1 MPDVLVDAPAWT
13 DRTVERPGVLLHVV
27 DWGGSGPTL
36 LLTHGI
42 TAQAHVWDPVAMAL
56 RDRFRVLSLDQR
68 GHGDSSKP
76 PAGYAATDFAADMVS
91 VMDALADGPSLV
103 MGHSLGGRNSLAL
116 AALYP
121 ERIAGA
127 VSVEFG
133 PWIGRE
139 SFLRLRERVLA
150 APASFDSPDTARA
163 YLRGRYSGLPADAI
177 ARRARFGL
185 QLTADQRL
193 VWKHERHSMAET
205 LEFLEHDLTELI
217 LAIRVPV
224 MVIHGAESAFY
235 DAPAFE
241 KLQSARPDFLY
252 REIPETDHYAHEERP
267 ATIARLFLDFAELA
281 TRAPSPLTPSPSPL
295 PLVGGE
301 DSR

>member
-1 MPDVLVDAPAWT
+1 MADVLVDAPWT

-116 AALYP
+116 AALHP

-150 APASFDSPDTARA
+150 APASFDSPEAARA
-163 YLRGRYSGLPADAI
+163 YLRTRYSRLPADAI
-177 ARRARFGL
+177 ERRARFGL
-185 QLTADQRL
+185 QLTADQQL
-193 VWKHERHSMAET
+193 VWKHERHGIAET
-205 LEFLEHDLTELI
+205 LEFLEQDLAGLI
-217 LAIRVPV
+217 PAIRVPV

-241 KLQSARPDFLY
+241 ELQAARPDFRY
-252 REIPETDHYAHEERP
+252 HEIPDADHYIHEERP
-267 ATIARLFLDFAELA
+267 ATIARLFLDFAELVA
-281 TRAPSPLTPSPSPL
+281 RTPSPSPL

>member
-1 MPDVLVDAPAWT
+1 MPDVAVDAPAWT
-13 DRTVERPGVLLHVV
+13 DRTVERPGVRLHVV
-27 DWGGSGPTL
+27 DWGGSGPTV

-91 VMDALADGPSLV
+91 VMDALADGPSFV
-103 MGHSLGGRNSLAL
+103 MGHSLGGRNSLVL

-133 PWIGRE
+133 PWVGRE

-150 APASFDSPDTARA
+150 APASFDSPEAARA
-163 YLRGRYSGLPADAI
+163 YLRARYSRLPADAI
-177 ARRARFGL
+177 ERRARFGL
-185 QLTADQRL
+185 QLTPDQQL
-193 VWKHERHSMAET
+193 VWRHERHGVGET
-205 LEFLEHDLTELI
+205 LEFLERDLTELI

-235 DAPAFE
+235 DGPAFE
-241 KLQSARPDFLY
+241 KLQAARPDFLY
-252 REIPETDHYAHEERP
+252 REVPETDHYVPEERP
-267 ATIARLFLDFAELA
+267 VTIARLFLDFARQA
-281 TRAPSPLTPSPSPL
+281 TGT
-295 PLVGGE
+295 
-301 DSR
+301 D

>member
-91 VMDALADGPSLV
+91 VLDALADGPSLV

-116 AALYP
+116 AALHP
-121 ERIAGA
+121 ERITAA

-150 APASFDSPDTARA
+150 APPSFA
-163 YLRGRYSGLPADAI
+163 YVLDNSQSVFVRQTSRQQLYPSFPGSTKTSRLWSHGRRTRICRRLR
-177 ARRARFGL
+177 
-185 QLTADQRL
+185 
-193 VWKHERHSMAET
+193 
-205 LEFLEHDLTELI
+205 
-217 LAIRVPV
+217 IR
-224 MVIHGAESAFY
+224 
-235 DAPAFE
+235 
-241 KLQSARPDFLY
+241 K
-252 REIPETDHYAHEERP
+252 
-267 ATIARLFLDFAELA
+267 
-281 TRAPSPLTPSPSPL
+281 
-295 PLVGGE
+295 
-301 DSR
+301 